1 MVYSNP
7 VDQIIYQLFST
18 RWVGESVTCSLQ
30 AMKKQ
35 LRKNLTDQV
44 NGYWSGHT
52 AYHIM
57 IDGGFLE
64 DAPHANG
71 KPKMLTERGKLFMSE
86 SIPAASDQVE
96 QTLSRNE

>member
-1 MVYSNP
+1 MNNSQTQDIKHI
-7 VDQIIYQLFST
+7 DQIIHDLFST

-35 LRKNLTDQV
+35 LHKNLTDQI

-57 IDGGFLE
+57 VDGGFLVDE
-64 DAPHANG
+64 PNTTG
-71 KPKMLTERGKLFMSE
+71 KPKKLTKLGEMFMSE
-86 SIPAASDQVE
+86 YENKNGVIV
-96 QTLSRNE
+96 